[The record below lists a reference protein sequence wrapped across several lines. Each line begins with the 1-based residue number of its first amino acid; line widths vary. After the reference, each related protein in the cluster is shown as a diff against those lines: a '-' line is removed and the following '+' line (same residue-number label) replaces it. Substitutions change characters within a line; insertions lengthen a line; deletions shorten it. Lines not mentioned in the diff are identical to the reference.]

1 MPAMRPKIAAI
12 SIIARGTERMAGR
25 RAMRGGLCTQAG
37 ARCKRKLSDLLRV
50 AHSGFGPARAGM
62 DTPVVPVKSRSIRL
76 SYPYAVVATILIV
89 GGAPPASPGLTGCA
103 APPPRSPVAETGAAR
118 PAASTALA
126 SAEPTSAVLPP
137 KAPPALAA
145 APASALPAVAQVPS
159 APSEPLSQ
167 PSAPPHVW
175 KGGELQRALSQLA
188 QWVKKNGGV
197 LAAELDDVASGTV
210 LGSVA
215 ANAPENPASN
225 QKILTTAAVL
235 RHFGAEFRFRT
246 ELCGARVGDG
256 IAKLVLRGSGDPSL
270 GSEDLHELAKSL
282 AQSGVR
288 HVAELLV
295 DQSYFDAHFV
305 PPAFEQQPQEW
316 AAFRA
321 PVSAVSLNR
330 NVTTLNVR
338 ATQEGQAA
346 RVWFEPEG
354 FVDVNGSVRTD
365 AKLERAQNVKL
376 TLSESGSRLSAL
388 VAGAIQPGAPDF
400 RWSRRVEDPQLLAGY
415 GMKAALASEGIQISG
430 KIAVGGETERV
441 ELAAHESR
449 PLGDLLPELGKDSDN
464 FYAETLFKDLGA
476 KIKGTPGTSANGA
489 AVVLEY
495 LREIEALDAGTRIS
509 NGSGLFDANRVSAHT
524 LVKTLLHA
532 YNDPTVSRVFVAQLA
547 VGGVDGT
554 LKHRFLPFKKQRS
567 IRAKTGTLDSVIAL
581 SGYAFRPDGSSPVAF
596 ALIVSG
602 ITGKH
607 AEVRKRVD
615 EIVSNVA
622 RVLARDS
629 TG

>member
-1 MPAMRPKIAAI
+1 
-12 SIIARGTERMAGR
+12 
-25 RAMRGGLCTQAG
+25 
-37 ARCKRKLSDLLRV
+37 
-50 AHSGFGPARAGM
+50 M

-330 NVTTLNVR
+330 NVTTLNV
-338 ATQEGQAA
+338 APTEAGQPA

-354 FVDVNGSVRTD
+354 FVDVSGTVRTE
-365 AKLERAQNVKL
+365 KIEHTQNVKL
-376 TLSESGSRLSAL
+376 TLKESGARLSAL
-388 VAGAIQPGAPDF
+388 VAGAIQPGSAPF
-400 RWSRRVEDPQLLAGY
+400 RWSRRVEDPNLLAGY
-415 GMKAALASEGIQISG
+415 GLKAALTAEGIQVSG
-430 KIAVGGETERV
+430 RIAVGGESERA
-441 ELAAHESR
+441 ELASHESR
-449 PLGDLLPELGKDSDN
+449 PLSDILPELGKDSDN
-464 FYAETLFKDLGA
+464 FYAETLLKDLGA
-476 KIKGTPGTSANGA
+476 KVKGTPGSSANGA
-489 AVVLEY
+489 AVVLDY
-495 LREIEALDAGTRIS
+495 LREIEALDSGTRIS
-509 NGSGLFDANRVSAHT
+509 NGSGLFDANRVSART

-532 YNDPTVSRVFVAQLA
+532 YKDPALSRVFVAQLA

-596 ALIVSG
+596 SLIVSG
-602 ITGKH
+602 ISGKH

-615 EIVSNVA
+615 EVVANVA
-622 RVLARDS
+622 RSLARDA
-629 TG
+629 T